1 MSNKFSKIPL
11 SPTEKEK
18 KAEEFIG
25 FLDVI
30 KQDGNKKIPVRRL
43 EKEATKTFL
52 LRVPETLFIDLK
64 EIAALTGISVN
75 SICLELLRP
84 NVKKKLRELRD
95 GD

>member
-1 MSNKFSKIPL
+1 MNSKFNKIPL

-30 KQDGNKKIPVRRL
+30 KQDGSRKTTLRRL

-75 SICLELLRP
+75 STCLELLRP
-84 NVKKKLRELRD
+84 NIKKKLRELRD